1 MFFSG
6 KKVAVVGLAVNNTPL
21 IKYLAREGAIVT
33 VMDRKT
39 PDQLREFLE
48 ELADLQ
54 GRCDIQY
61 QLGPGYLKHL
71 NEQEIVFLSPG
82 IPKNL
87 PEIQEAKEAGVRF
100 SSELQLFFSLNH
112 APVIGVTG
120 SSGKTT
126 TTSLLG
132 EMLAGV
138 YPTKVGGN
146 IGRPP
151 LSFLSELSADS
162 WVVLEL
168 SSFQLQDLG
177 YSPHIA
183 IVTNITP
190 NHLDVHS
197 SMEEYIA
204 AKSEALLHQHHDDVA
219 ILNWDNEITRNL
231 GRLVKGDCCY
241 FSRRSSLEY
250 GAYVKEDRLY
260 LSLRTRGSRDVEE
273 LICERRDLTLPGE
286 HNVENVLAAALA
298 ARLAGVPMKVIT
310 KAIKEFKGVEH
321 RLEFVRELNGVRY
334 INDSISTT
342 PARAIAG
349 LLAMKAPVIL
359 IAGGYDKRLPFEEF
373 AEVAAEK
380 CRAVYLLGATA
391 EQIEEAFNRLR
402 LERKASGSFPVIK
415 RVSDLEE
422 AVYAAKSSALS
433 GDVVLLS
440 PACASYDMFRSFEE
454 RGRLFKKLV
463 SELQP

>member
-1 MFFSG
+1 MSFFG

-21 IKYLAREGAIVT
+21 IKYLAREGAVVT

-39 PDQLREFLE
+39 PDELAEFLR

-54 GRCDIQY
+54 SRCDIQY

-71 NEQEIVFLSPG
+71 SEQEIVFLSPG

-87 PEIQEAKEAGVRF
+87 PEIQEAKKAGVRF

-132 EMLAGV
+132 EMLTGV
-138 YPTKVGGN
+138 YPTKIGGN

-151 LSFLSELSADS
+151 LSFLSELSAGS

-190 NHLDVHS
+190 NHLDIHS

-204 AKSEALLHQHHDDVA
+204 AKSEALLYQNYNDVA
-219 ILNWDNEITRNL
+219 VLNWDNEITRNL
-231 GRLVKGDCCY
+231 GRLVKGECYY
-241 FSRRSSLEY
+241 FSRQSPLEY

-260 LSLRTRGSRDVEE
+260 LSLCTQGSRGGEE
-273 LICERRDLTLPGE
+273 LICERSDLTLPGE

-298 ARLAGVPMKVIT
+298 ARLAGVPMKAIT
-310 KAIKEFKGVEH
+310 KVIREFKGVEH
-321 RLEFVRELNGVRY
+321 RLEFVRELNGVRF

-342 PARAIAG
+342 PTRAIAG

-380 CRAVYLLGATA
+380 CRVVYLLGATT

-402 LERKASGSFPVIK
+402 LTRKASKNFPVIK

-422 AVYAAKSSALS
+422 AVYAAKSLALP

-463 SELQP
+463 LELQP